1 MKHRYF
7 DGNGNEVDAV
17 HALDGNGILR
27 NGFTLRIPMLM
38 RDTAP
43 WRETDPRGR
52 SSEVTGQG
60 ERGQGGSQIGSP
72 CTRDGWPGVLRRG
85 SDGELFCNI
94 GRKVDGMLITDG
106 RTDDK
111 MSLNRPGFRVP
122 IVHDRRAV
130 RDAYQRYETGLVNAY
145 RVNDGEV
152 QCPDCNGCGR
162 DENIVACETCGG
174 DGTVPADYK
183 RTAGA
188 NFGGTQTAHEGLPP
202 PRRADSAMLQSHRIR
217 MAKLH
222 DAYDEELRN
231 AWRAR

>member
-1 MKHRYF
+1 MTRHDDDVF
-7 DGNGNEVDAV
+7 DE
-17 HALDGNGILR
+17 DGVLKDGKSLR
-27 NGFTLRIPMLM
+27 VPLTM
-38 RDTAP
+38 RDAG
-43 WRETDPRGR
+43 PRGQQP
-52 SSEVTGQG
+52 GDL
-60 ERGQGGSQIGSP
+60 
-72 CTRDGWPGVLRRG
+72 CTRNGWPGTLKRG
-85 SDGELFCNI
+85 SDGELFCDI
-94 GRKVDGMLITDG
+94 GRKVDGLQITDG

-111 MSLNRPGFRVP
+111 MSLHRPGFRLP

-152 QCPDCNGCGR
+152 QCPDCDGSGR
-162 DENIVACETCGG
+162 DENSAACETCGG

-188 NFGGTQTAHEGLPP
+188 IFGRTQTAHEGLP
-202 PRRADSAMLQSHRIR
+202 ADSAMLQSHSIR

-231 AWRAR
+231 AWRVR

>member
-1 MKHRYF
+1 MKSKAKFF
-7 DGNGNEVDAV
+7 DRSGTEVSADDA
-17 HALDGNGILR
+17 LER
-27 NGFTLRIPMLM
+27 NGTFLRSGFSVRIPM
-38 RDTAP
+38 RFHDAA
-43 WRETDPRGR
+43 
-52 SSEVTGQG
+52 SSG
-60 ERGQGGSQIGSP
+60 EGSP
-72 CTRDGWPGVLRRG
+72 CTRDSWPGVLRRG
-85 SDGELFCNI
+85 ADGELFCDI
-94 GRKVDGMLITDG
+94 GCTVDGLQITDG

-111 MSLNRPGFRVP
+111 MSLHRPGFCVP

-130 RDAYQRYETGLVNAY
+130 HDAYQRYETGLVNAY

-152 QCPDCNGCGR
+152 QCPDCDGSGR
-162 DENIVACETCGG
+162 DENSAACETCGG

-183 RTAGA
+183 RAAGA
-188 NFGGTQTAHEGLPP
+188 IFGRTQTAHEGLTP